1 MSLTTQDVEK
11 VALLAGLNV
20 SAEEIRQFADQLGQ
34 IVAYVDQLSELNTD
48 DVEPMAHAS
57 ELSDVIRAD
66 QPAPSLDREDALAN
80 ATHHN
85 EEYFLVPPVLE

>member
-57 ELSDVIRAD
+57 ELSDVFRAD
-66 QPAPSLDREDALAN
+66 QTAPSLDREDALAN

>member
-11 VALLAGLNV
+11 VALLAGLNC

-57 ELSDVIRAD
+57 EVSDVFRPD
-66 QPAPSLDREDALAN
+66 QAAPSLDREDALAN
-80 ATHHN
+80 APHHN